1 MKDSINKIYNAI
13 INYIIDFFHVFKK
26 DLINLKEKLNLNLEN
41 YIIMKYL
48 VL

>member
-13 INYIIDFFHVFKK
+13 INYIIDFFHVFK
-26 DLINLKEKLNLNLEN
+26 DLINLKEKLNVNLEN